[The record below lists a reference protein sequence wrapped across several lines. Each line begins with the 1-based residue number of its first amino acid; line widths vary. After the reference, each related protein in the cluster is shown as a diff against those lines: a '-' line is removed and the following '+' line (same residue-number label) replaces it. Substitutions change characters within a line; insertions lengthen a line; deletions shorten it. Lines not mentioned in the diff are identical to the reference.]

1 MLDITVPVILVN
13 KATELVIIQKLYQ
26 LGEHIFVFVH
36 LAVNLFGCKITNS
49 NRRALKATRKRL
61 YFSDFKERLVHFNG
75 TVVRKDNN
83 MEQRFCQSCGMPLT
97 DNVLGTNADGSKN
110 EDYCMY
116 CYKDGKF
123 LQDCTMEEMIEHCAQ
138 FVNAV
143 NEGLQKPITKEEYIG
158 MMKTYFPQ
166 LKRWRKTL
174 DISNDEAM
182 NVNPAL
188 AGVKE
193 LIAQMAD
200 KLPIAY
206 ISSVDQDGFPWTK
219 AMLKPRKRE
228 GIKTF
233 YFTTNTFSIRVAQYK
248 ANPKASIYFCDAKG
262 FKGMMLRGTMEV
274 LTDAA
279 SKEMIWHDGDEQYYP
294 GGVTDPNYC
303 VLKFTATDGR
313 FYSDFYPRSF
323 VIE

>member
-1 MLDITVPVILVN
+1 MHTFAN
-13 KATELVIIQKLYQ
+13 KFARTGGASTIRASSIALGLHRPCRIETYKNNSMKQK
-26 LGEHIFVFVH
+26 
-36 LAVNLFGCKITNS
+36 
-49 NRRALKATRKRL
+49 
-61 YFSDFKERLVHFNG
+61 
-75 TVVRKDNN
+75 
-83 MEQRFCQSCGMPLT
+83 FCQSCGMPLT
-97 DNVLGTNADGSKN
+97 DEVLGTNADGTKN

-116 CYKDGKF
+116 CYRDGKF

-138 FVNAV
+138 FIGAV
-143 NEGLQKPITKEEYIG
+143 NEEKPITKEEYIG

-174 DISNDEAM
+174 DISNDEVM

-228 GIKTF
+228 GIKAF

-303 VLKFTATDGR
+303 VLKFTAIDGR